1 MSPLLR
7 GLLTGIALFL
17 FTSGASAEQGLSGQ
31 IQNLKMGVLEL
42 NRELTRLER
51 ELLWPSSEVAV
62 FVSVDVG
69 SSVRL
74 VDVNLMLDGEH
85 VGYHYYSDP
94 EFDALTKGGI
104 HRLFDG
110 HVTSGRHTLKATITG
125 YAKGKDYQKSTTYE
139 FVKGPGRKMVELKVG
154 DDHATGQHKFSF
166 REWNE

>member
-1 MSPLLR
+1 MQPLFR
-7 GLLTGIALFL
+7 GLLAGIAFLLFA
-17 FTSGASAEQGLSGQ
+17 TGALAEEGLSRQ

-69 SSVRL
+69 SPVRL
-74 VDVNLMLDGEH
+74 VDVNLTLDGEH

-94 EFDALTKGGI
+94 EFEALTKGGI

-110 HVTSGRHTLKATITG
+110 HVTSGRHVLEATITG
-125 YAKGKDYQKSTTYE
+125 YSQGKDYQKSTRYE
-139 FVKGPGRKMVELKVG
+139 FVKGAGRKMIELKAG
-154 DDHATGQHKFSF
+154 DDHASGRHEFRF